1 MKTTLS
7 LLAALAV
14 LAGVIALQH
23 RRIQRLRQENT
34 VLNSNVEALMEGARR
49 YRTADSL
56 HAAGV
61 EMLEMRLSEYKKW
74 RQQDAELIESLKIH
88 LRRIESV
95 GRHTT
100 ESEYQLAVP
109 VRDTMYLYR
118 DRPDTARTFAY
129 RSPYIDLHGCLERDS
144 VALDFTTR
152 DTLVQVVHRVPRR
165 FLFIRYGTRSLRQEI
180 VSRNPHTQ
188 ITYTEYIKISER

>member
-14 LAGVIALQH
+14 LAGVVLMQRH
-23 RRIQRLRQENT
+23 RIQRLRQENNA
-34 VLNSNVEALMEGARR
+34 LNTNVEALMEGSRR

-56 HAAGV
+56 HAAGI
-61 EMLEMRLSEYKKW
+61 EALEMRLSEYKKW
-74 RQQDAELIESLKIH
+74 RQQDAELIESLKIR

-95 GRHTT
+95 ARHTT
-100 ESEYQLAVP
+100 QSGYRLVVP
-109 VRDTMYLYR
+109 VRDTVYLYR
-118 DRPDTARTFAY
+118 DRPDTARTFVH
-129 RSPYIDLHGCLERDS
+129 RSPYIDLRGRLERDS

-165 FLFIRYGTRSLRQEI
+165 FLFLRYGTRSLRQEI

-188 ITYTEYIKISER
+188 ITYTEYIKLNK